1 MTREQKF
8 TQFRRKQIAE
18 LRPYVPG
25 DDLEGVSVA
34 PADTIAGSPKLGDM
48 IARNPKNHEDLWL
61 VAAQYFSDNFEPVPA
76 LTAGEEAGGVK
87 VKALEWKR
95 YRNGDAYAVTPFG
108 DVYTAYAGGYWRITK
123 QGKAGKFIRAGFD
136 VASAQA
142 AAQADYENSVL
153 SVIEPTPSPIVDDAM
168 VERAA
173 KPIYQTICE
182 ALRDFG
188 IAEDVVANDPEVA
201 SSAHITAVA
210 VLNAAL
216 SGAREGGGN
225 ALD

>member
-1 MTREQKF
+1 MTREQKLEEAEKEI
-8 TQFRRKQIAE
+8 TASHKERERWIDYTIDLQRIIEALCDRRGLPE
-18 LRPYVPG
+18 PL
-25 DDLEGVSVA
+25 S
-34 PADTIAGSPKLGDM
+34 T
-48 IARNPKNHEDLWL
+48 ARHHYNMAKEFLTR
-61 VAAQYFSDNFEPVPA
+61 AA
-76 LTAGEEAGGVK
+76 LTAGEEAGGVN

-173 KPIYQTICE
+173 KR
-182 ALRDFG
+182 AF
-188 IAEDVVANDPEVA
+188 IAWWNNRGAGYEQSWLATKEQWIRQQHAAFTVF
-201 SSAHITAVA
+201 
-210 VLNAAL
+210 NAAL
-216 SGAREGGGN
+216 SGAREGGEQP
-225 ALD
+225 